1 MMHQVPGQ
9 NRQYSVGQQQDT
21 RVTEALLT
29 ASRALVGVAARSL
42 ASVDSE
48 VTLVQYRALLVL
60 AELGSRHVG
69 ELAEALVTHPS
80 TTTRMCDR
88 LVSHGLVRRT
98 IDRCNRRETVIA
110 LTPKGRDVVQR
121 VTDVRRAEIGR
132 IVERIPLDSRESMIA
147 ALEAFADAA
156 GELPQHSWSLG
167 WA

>member
-1 MMHQVPGQ
+1 MHEMLEA
-9 NRQYSVGQQQDT
+9 QDV

-42 ASVDSE
+42 ASVDTE

-60 AELGSRHVG
+60 AELGTRHVG
-69 ELAEALVTHPS
+69 ELAEALATHPS

-88 LVSHGLVRRT
+88 LVKHGLVRRT
-98 IDRCNRRETVIA
+98 VARGNRRETSIA
-110 LTPKGRDVVQR
+110 LTAKGRDVVQR
-121 VTDVRRAEIGR
+121 VTDVRRAEIGH
-132 IVERIPLDSRESMIA
+132 IVERIPPESRELMIA

-156 GELPQHSWSLG
+156 GELPQQSWALG